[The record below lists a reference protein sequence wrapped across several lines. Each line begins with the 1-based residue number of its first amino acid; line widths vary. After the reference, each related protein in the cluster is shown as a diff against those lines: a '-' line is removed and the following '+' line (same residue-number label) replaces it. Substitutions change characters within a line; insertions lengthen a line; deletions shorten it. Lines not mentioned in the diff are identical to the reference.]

1 MPIISLDQ
9 LEELQEEKWR
19 TVQTHGPAW
28 MKGQS
33 IVFLWT
39 AEYFGSSKVECQK
52 KDPVDK
58 EKAKMGDVAIAFSG
72 EDLSTFGY
80 TRLEVAKVL
89 EDWVAKQNCS
99 MGREA
104 QYSLHQEL
112 QLQNWP

>member
-1 MPIISLDQ
+1 MDEGTKYSFSLDSWQ
-9 LEELQEEKWR
+9 ITWK
-19 TVQTHGPAW
+19 P
-28 MKGQS
+28 
-33 IVFLWT
+33 
-39 AEYFGSSKVECQK
+39 EYFGSSKVECQK